1 MNKRI
6 WMVVILATALGA
18 CSAQSQLAA
27 PDRCQAGKKITINHG
42 PRGIIVAPPNL
53 CVKPGDTI
61 TVNTTPKNEPLKT
74 EPTKAQSNNPGHN
87 WLNGSN
93 SGHSSEFTLEVPQN
107 VPGCPTEC
115 TYKYTIVTNEIIFD
129 PMITI
134 RR

>member
-18 CSAQSQLAA
+18 CSAQSYLAA
-27 PDRCQAGKKITINHG
+27 PDRCQAGTRITIKHG
-42 PRGIIVAPPNL
+42 PGGIIVAPPNL
-53 CVKPGDTI
+53 CVNPGDTI
-61 TVNTTPKNEPLKT
+61 TVNTAPPDQSLKT
-74 EPTKAQSNNPGHN
+74 EPTKANSNNPGHN

-93 SGHSSEFTLEVPQN
+93 SDRTGEFTLKVPDE
-107 VPGCPTEC
+107 VPGCVTEC
-115 TYKYTIVTNEIIFD
+115 EYKYTIVTTEIIFD